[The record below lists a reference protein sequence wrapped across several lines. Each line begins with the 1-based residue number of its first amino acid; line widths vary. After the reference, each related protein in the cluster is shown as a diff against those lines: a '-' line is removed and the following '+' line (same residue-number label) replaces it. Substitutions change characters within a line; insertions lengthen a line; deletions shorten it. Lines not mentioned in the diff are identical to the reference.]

1 MRGTVKLLIILII
14 LALLA
19 FLVERSRTRRLSPHL
34 KRLISEKQ
42 TEKIDQIVIS
52 RDSDTSRLVKED
64 GSWFVEILGKK
75 KRTDEKKIDRLF
87 GTLDSLRGELVSS
100 SSERYG
106 EYEVDEKGLRAL
118 FLSGEDTV
126 LDIIVGKSGP
136 DFNSS
141 YVRKAGEKGVY
152 LANRYLR
159 SVFYASPDRWRDR
172 KIVEFD
178 RDSIEEFSVRKG
190 EKFCRV
196 VKEDTLYS
204 VKEGDCDTSKI
215 RSFLGT
221 WSRLT
226 AVSFDDTISFAAA
239 GLDDPQY
246 SVTLVP
252 IGGEEVKLKVGEKDD
267 KNRYYLGKE
276 GDDQVYIIASYTV
289 SRLKELLK
297 EKNGKKKK

>member
-1 MRGTVKLLIILII
+1 MRGTVKLLIILVI

-19 FLVERSRTRRLSPHL
+19 FLVERSRTRKLSPHL
-34 KRLISEKQ
+34 RRLISEKQ
-42 TEKIDQIVIS
+42 TEKIDRIIIS
-52 RDSDTSRLVKED
+52 REGDTSRLIREND
-64 GSWFVEILGKK
+64 TWYVEILGKK
-75 KRTDEKKIDRLF
+75 KKTDEKKVDRLF

-100 SSERYG
+100 SGERYG

-118 FLSGEDTV
+118 FLSGDDTV

-141 YVRKAGEKGVY
+141 YVRKTDEEGVY
-152 LANRYLR
+152 LVNRYLK
-159 SVFYASPDRWRDR
+159 SVFYPNPDRWRDR

-190 EKFCRV
+190 KKYCRV
-196 VKEDTLYS
+196 VREDTLYV

-226 AVSFDDTISFAAA
+226 AVSFDDTISVAAA
-239 GLDDPQY
+239 GLDKPQY
-246 SVTLVP
+246 IVTLVP
-252 IGGEEVKLKVGEKDD
+252 VKGEEVKLTVGKKDD
-267 KNRYYLGKE
+267 KNRYYLSKE
-276 GDDQVYIIASYTV
+276 GDEQIYIIAPYTV
-289 SRLKELLK
+289 NRLKDLLR
-297 EKNGKKKK
+297 EKSKKRKK

>member
-1 MRGTVKLLIILII
+1 MRGTVKLLIILVI

-19 FLVERSRTRRLSPHL
+19 FLVERSRTRKLSPHL

-42 TEKIDQIVIS
+42 TEKIDRIIIS
-52 RDSDTSRLVKED
+52 REGDTSRLIREND
-64 GSWFVEILGKK
+64 TWYVEILGKK
-75 KRTDEKKIDRLF
+75 KKTDEKKVDRLF

-100 SSERYG
+100 SGERYG

-118 FLSGEDTV
+118 FLSGDDTV

-141 YVRKAGEKGVY
+141 YVRKTDEEGVY
-152 LANRYLR
+152 LVNRYLR
-159 SVFYASPDRWRDR
+159 SVFYPNPDRWRDR

-190 EKFCRV
+190 KKYCRV
-196 VKEDTLYS
+196 VREDTLYV

-226 AVSFDDTISFAAA
+226 AVSFDDTISVAAA
-239 GLDDPQY
+239 GLDKPQY
-246 SVTLVP
+246 IVTLVP
-252 IGGEEVKLKVGEKDD
+252 VKGEEVKLTVGKKDD
-267 KNRYYLGKE
+267 KNRYYLSKE
-276 GDDQVYIIASYTV
+276 GDEQIYIIAPYTV
-289 SRLKELLK
+289 NRLKDLLR
-297 EKNGKKKK
+297 EKSKKRKK

>member
-1 MRGTVKLLIILII
+1 MRGTVKLLIILVI

-19 FLVERSRTRRLSPHL
+19 FLVERSRTRKLSPHL

-42 TEKIDQIVIS
+42 TEKIDRIIIS
-52 RDSDTSRLVKED
+52 REGDTSRLIREND
-64 GSWFVEILGKK
+64 TWYVEILGKK
-75 KRTDEKKIDRLF
+75 KKTDEKKVDRLF

-100 SSERYG
+100 SGERYG

-118 FLSGEDTV
+118 FLSNDDTV

-141 YVRKAGEKGVY
+141 YVRKADEKGVY
-152 LANRYLR
+152 LVNRYLR
-159 SVFYASPDRWRDR
+159 SVFYPNPDRWRDR

-178 RDSIEEFSVRKG
+178 RDSIEEFLVRKG
-190 EKFCRV
+190 KKYCRV
-196 VKEDTLYS
+196 VREDTLYV

-226 AVSFDDTISFAAA
+226 AVSFDDTISVAAA
-239 GLDDPQY
+239 GLDKPQY
-246 SVTLVP
+246 IVTLVP
-252 IGGEEVKLKVGEKDD
+252 VKGEEVKLTVGKKDD

-276 GDDQVYIIASYTV
+276 GDEQIYIIAPYTV
-289 SRLKELLK
+289 NRLKDLLR
-297 EKNGKKKK
+297 EKSEKKKK

>member
-1 MRGTVKLLIILII
+1 MRGTVKLLIILVI

-19 FLVERSRTRRLSPHL
+19 FLVERSRTRKLSPHL

-42 TEKIDQIVIS
+42 TEKIDRIIIS
-52 RDSDTSRLVKED
+52 REGDTSRLIREND
-64 GSWFVEILGKK
+64 TWYVEILGKK
-75 KRTDEKKIDRLF
+75 KKTDEKKVDRLF

-100 SSERYG
+100 SGERYG

-118 FLSGEDTV
+118 FLSSDDTV

-141 YVRKAGEKGVY
+141 YVRKTDEEGVY
-152 LANRYLR
+152 LVNRYLR
-159 SVFYASPDRWRDR
+159 SVFYPNPDRWRDR

-190 EKFCRV
+190 KKYCRV
-196 VKEDTLYS
+196 VREDTLYV

-226 AVSFDDTISFAAA
+226 AVSFDDTISVAAA
-239 GLDDPQY
+239 GLDKPQY
-246 SVTLVP
+246 IVTLVP
-252 IGGEEVKLKVGEKDD
+252 VKGEEVKLTVGKKDD
-267 KNRYYLGKE
+267 KNRYYLSKE
-276 GDDQVYIIASYTV
+276 GDEQIYIIAPYTV
-289 SRLKELLK
+289 NRLKDLLR
-297 EKNGKKKK
+297 EKSKKRKK

>member
-1 MRGTVKLLIILII
+1 MRGTVKLLIILVI

-19 FLVERSRTRRLSPHL
+19 FLVERSRTRKLSPHL
-34 KRLISEKQ
+34 RRLISEKQ
-42 TEKIDQIVIS
+42 TEKIDRIIIS
-52 RDSDTSRLVKED
+52 REGDTSRLIREND
-64 GSWFVEILGKK
+64 TWYVEILGKK
-75 KRTDEKKIDRLF
+75 KKTDEKKVDRLF

-100 SSERYG
+100 SGERYG

-118 FLSGEDTV
+118 FLSGDDTV

-141 YVRKAGEKGVY
+141 YVRKTDEEGVY
-152 LANRYLR
+152 LVNRYLR
-159 SVFYASPDRWRDR
+159 SVFYPNPDRWRDR

-190 EKFCRV
+190 KKYCRV
-196 VKEDTLYS
+196 VREDTLYV

-226 AVSFDDTISFAAA
+226 AVSFDDTISVAAA
-239 GLDDPQY
+239 GLDKPQY
-246 SVTLVP
+246 IVTLVP
-252 IGGEEVKLKVGEKDD
+252 VKGEEVKLTVGKKDD
-267 KNRYYLGKE
+267 KNRYYLSKE
-276 GDDQVYIIASYTV
+276 GDEQIYIIAPYTV
-289 SRLKELLK
+289 NRLKDLLR
-297 EKNGKKKK
+297 EKSKKRKK

>member
-1 MRGTVKLLIILII
+1 MRGTVKLLIILVI

-19 FLVERSRTRRLSPHL
+19 FLVERSRTRKLSPHL
-34 KRLISEKQ
+34 RRLISEKQ
-42 TEKIDQIVIS
+42 TEKIDRIIIS
-52 RDSDTSRLVKED
+52 REGDTSRLIREND
-64 GSWFVEILGKK
+64 TWYVEILGKK
-75 KRTDEKKIDRLF
+75 KKTDEKKVDRLF

-100 SSERYG
+100 SGERYG

-118 FLSGEDTV
+118 FLSNDDTV

-141 YVRKAGEKGVY
+141 YVRKTDEEGVY
-152 LANRYLR
+152 LVNRYLR
-159 SVFYASPDRWRDR
+159 SVFYPNPDRWRDR

-190 EKFCRV
+190 KKYCRV
-196 VKEDTLYS
+196 VREDTLYV

-226 AVSFDDTISFAAA
+226 AVSFDDTISVAAA
-239 GLDDPQY
+239 GLDKPQY
-246 SVTLVP
+246 IVTLVP
-252 IGGEEVKLKVGEKDD
+252 VKGEEVKLTVGKKDD
-267 KNRYYLGKE
+267 KNRYYLSKE
-276 GDDQVYIIASYTV
+276 GDEQIYIIAPYTV
-289 SRLKELLK
+289 NRLKDLLR
-297 EKNGKKKK
+297 EKSKKRKK